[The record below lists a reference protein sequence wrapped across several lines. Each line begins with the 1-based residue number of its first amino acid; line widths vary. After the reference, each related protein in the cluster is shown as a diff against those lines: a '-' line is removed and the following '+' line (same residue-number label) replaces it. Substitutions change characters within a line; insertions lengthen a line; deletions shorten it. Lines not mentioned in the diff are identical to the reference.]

1 MKKRIAAAVLSL
13 CLCLNI
19 TACGEN
25 ISSDSTAATTA
36 TTVTDAESTSQ
47 TTSETTVTTT
57 EETTTTTEETTTTT
71 TEETTTTTE
80 ETTTT
85 SASSETTTTASSEQT
100 QSQIQTQTEAST
112 SKVSGE
118 SSNSSSESAATK
130 ASTTDQTTKATTK
143 KPAPKVERIT
153 GSSPNL
159 AFYKQRLFVMGDSVA
174 SGYAA
179 YGRISYE
186 NSVAKVNVSSR
197 TAGYQVP
204 LAKAKN
210 PSLVLTSMGMNDW
223 GISTASFAAA
233 YKTLLQNLRKA
244 LPKSVILVG
253 AITPTA
259 AVNQY
264 PHVKPAIVK
273 SHNAALKKLVSDF
286 HDDKMIYFDA
296 YSVVVG
302 NDGVYM
308 QQKYAAFDG
317 LHLQPGAYDALLNA
331 MSVVLDRNG
340 GKDKITAKES
350 GA

>member
-1 MKKRIAAAVLSL
+1 MKKGIAAAVLSL

-36 TTVTDAESTSQ
+36 TTVTDAESTAQ

-71 TEETTTTTE
+71 EETTTTTE
-80 ETTTT
+80 AT
-85 SASSETTTTASSEQT
+85 TTTTASSEESTTASQE
-100 QSQIQTQTEAST
+100 QSHSETKTETST

-118 SSNSSSESAATK
+118 SDNSSSESAVTK

>member
-1 MKKRIAAAVLSL
+1 
-13 CLCLNI
+13 
-19 TACGEN
+19 
-25 ISSDSTAATTA
+25 
-36 TTVTDAESTSQ
+36 
-47 TTSETTVTTT
+47 
-57 EETTTTTEETTTTT
+57 
-71 TEETTTTTE
+71 
-80 ETTTT
+80 
-85 SASSETTTTASSEQT
+85 
-100 QSQIQTQTEAST
+100 
-112 SKVSGE
+112 
-118 SSNSSSESAATK
+118 
-130 ASTTDQTTKATTK
+130 
-143 KPAPKVERIT
+143 
-153 GSSPNL
+153 
-159 AFYKQRLFVMGDSVA
+159 MGDSVA

-197 TAGYQVP
+197 SAGYQIP

>member
-36 TTVTDAESTSQ
+36 TTVTDAESTAQ

-71 TEETTTTTE
+71 TEETTTTT
-80 ETTTT
+80 
-85 SASSETTTTASSEQT
+85 ASSETTTTASSEQT

-112 SKVSGE
+112 SRSGGD

-130 ASTTDQTTKATTK
+130 ASTTDQTTKATTR

>member
-36 TTVTDAESTSQ
+36 TTVTDAESTAQ

-85 SASSETTTTASSEQT
+85 SASSEVSTTASQEQSHSET
-100 QSQIQTQTEAST
+100 KTEAST
-112 SKVSGE
+112 SRSGGD

>member
-36 TTVTDAESTSQ
+36 TTVTDAESTAQ
-47 TTSETTVTTT
+47 TTSETTVTTTEKTTTTT

-71 TEETTTTTE
+71 EA
-80 ETTTT
+80 TTTT

-100 QSQIQTQTEAST
+100 QSQIQTQTETST
-112 SKVSGE
+112 SRSGGD
-118 SSNSSSESAATK
+118 SSNSSSESAVTK

-253 AITPTA
+253 AITPIA

-264 PHVKPAIVK
+264 PHVRPAIVK

-286 HDDKMIYFDA
+286 HDDKMVFFDA